1 MKIAVSRA
9 YCYNYK
15 LRFGNGIEIDK
26 KDISKRC
33 YDIFKYCQIPIG
45 YEIQNLDDEPLEVI
59 YPEYSIKGKLY
70 IGEEKVKEL
79 QPKEFIILPTRY
91 ILLLLFKNNKLHKLE
106 IENGTFEKIKSNLKS
121 KDSNIELSNYYFK
134 PSKLFL
140 LKSGLVD
147 EEESPK
153 LMYSSNNFNPWKNY
167 YDEDYFPVVAF
178 HRPIGYMEVHT
189 VLEAKNTGK
198 NEFRYEKRQIEE
210 DKWVQLRLKDKIFNK
225 DLTNYLHIVEPEM
238 LKIFGNSE
246 NYAITKNKE
255 VKNIQI
261 KSSIRFISFIKRNIY
276 GIYNQ

>member
-26 KDISKRC
+26 KDIPKRC
-33 YDIFKYCQIPIG
+33 YNIFKHSQIPIG
-45 YEIQNLDDEPLEVI
+45 YEIQNLDDESLEVI
-59 YPEYSIKGKLY
+59 YPEYSLKGKFY
-70 IGEEKVKEL
+70 IGEEKVKLL

-91 ILLLLFKNNKLHKLE
+91 ILLLLFKNNGLHKLE

-121 KDSNIELSNYYFK
+121 KDSNVELSNYYFK

-147 EEESPK
+147 EDEESPEF
-153 LMYSSNNFNPWKNY
+153 MYISNNFNPWGT
-167 YDEDYFPVVAF
+167 YDGDFFSVAAF
-178 HRPIGYMEVHT
+178 HRPIGYMDAHVILEV
-189 VLEAKNTGK
+189 KYTGK
-198 NEFRYEKRQIEE
+198 NRYRYQKSQIEE
-210 DKWVQLRLKDKIFNK
+210 DKWVEFVVKDEIFNK

-255 VKNIQI
+255 VKDIQI
-261 KSSIRFISFIKRNIY
+261 KNSIRFISFIKRNI
-276 GIYNQ
+276 